1 VNAKNEKDCAGKALY
16 LEFRKADYT
25 YQMVMMPNTINMAGT
40 EIIPA
45 TVMTRRIS
53 TWHPRRNW
61 GFTDN
66 RRGRVIIERDPVEG
80 FMKYEAERARE
91 LAGDVFKSL
100 NLESTM
106 TSLFHKGWTLYKTP
120 LVVEFSYKDINTA
133 QTAKTPND
141 LIRRIQRS
149 REAAGWGESYFNEV
163 AVPATPA
170 TPAV

>member
-1 VNAKNEKDCAGKALY
+1 MNAKTEKDCAGKALY
-16 LEFRKADYT
+16 LEFRKEQNT
-25 YQMVMMPNTINMAGT
+25 YQMVLMPNTINMDGT
-40 EIIPA
+40 QIVPA

-53 TWHPRRNW
+53 TWKPRRNW
-61 GFTDN
+61 GFSDN
-66 RRGRVIIERDPVEG
+66 RHSRVVIERDPVEG

-100 NLESTM
+100 SLESTM

-120 LVVEFSYKDINTA
+120 LVVEFSYKDIITA

-149 REAAGWGESYFNEV
+149 REAAGWGESYFNEEV
-163 AVPATPA
+163 AVATPA
-170 TPAV
+170 TPVV